1 MLQSYYL
8 KHRRFNKMI
17 FMVGLFPVLLWLIFY
32 ATPKALIQIFRDEK
46 PKYDDYNNEQKYD
59 IEITY
64 DVNNSDDDW
73 GYIK

>member
-17 FMVGLFPVLLWLIFY
+17 FMVGLFLVLLWLIFY
-32 ATPKALIQIFRDEK
+32 ATPKALIQLFRDEK
-46 PKYDDYNNEQKYD
+46 PKYDDYNNEKKYD

>member
-1 MLQSYYL
+1 
-8 KHRRFNKMI
+8 MI

-32 ATPKALIQIFRDEK
+32 ATPKALIQLFRDEK
-46 PKYDDYNNEQKYD
+46 PKYDDYNNVKKYD

>member
-17 FMVGLFPVLLWLIFY
+17 FMVALFPVLLWLIFY
-32 ATPKALIQIFRDEK
+32 ATPKALIQLFRDEK
-46 PKYDDYNNEQKYD
+46 PKYDDYNNEKTYD